1 MKMSKQK
8 VSFVN
13 PTKIYFGEFDAKVVS
28 NKISNRKYGFITT
41 KSFKDS
47 NVVQDVLTS
56 ANYPPSFLIC
66 DVPANPSVQYIDQ
79 VSKTLKGIPVE
90 VIVALGGGSCID
102 SAKAIARI
110 LLQEPGYSV
119 EDILKAQKNGIS
131 FESVPVIAIPTTT
144 GTGSE
149 VTPFSTIW
157 DYDKKKKFSILGPDV
172 FPEWAL
178 VFPELSLKA
187 PQHVMIASAL
197 DALSHSFESVWNKNA
212 NSQTNLDSI
221 TALKYLV
228 PTLSNMSFEKPSTS
242 DISNLAKGS
251 LHAGLAISQTK
262 TSIAHSISYPLTA
275 TYGLSHGLACSFT
288 LASIIDYAL
297 IQNFKSLRNILVNED
312 INLLSSYSDFF
323 SKLFGKS
330 GASKIFREK
339 IPEARMIKE
348 LLPEMIYTERISNFA
363 LPINGKLLDSIISE
377 SLRIMYP

>member
-1 MKMSKQK
+1 MQMSKQK
-8 VSFVN
+8 VNFIN
-13 PTKIYFGEFDAKVVS
+13 PTKIYFGKFDAKVVS

-47 NVVQDVLTS
+47 SVVQDVLTS

-110 LLQEPGYSV
+110 LLQGSGYSI
-119 EDILKAQKNGIS
+119 ENILKAQKNGIS

-157 DYDKKKKFSILGPDV
+157 DYDKKKKFSILGTDV

-187 PQHVMIASAL
+187 PQHVMVASAL
-197 DALSHSFESVWNKNA
+197 DALSHSFESVWNNNA

-221 TALKYLV
+221 IALKYLV
-228 PTLSNMSFEKPSTS
+228 PTLSNMSFENPSIS

-297 IQNFKSLRNILVNED
+297 IQNFKSLKDILVYED

-323 SKLFGKS
+323 SKLFDRS
-330 GASKIFREK
+330 GASNLFREK

-348 LLPEMIYTERISNFA
+348 LLPEMIYTERVSNFA
-363 LPINGKLLDSIISE
+363 LPFNGELLENIISK
-377 SLRIMYP
+377 SLKIIYP

>member
-8 VSFVN
+8 VNFVN
-13 PTKIYFGEFDAKVVS
+13 PTKIHFGEFDAKVVS
-28 NKISNRKYGFITT
+28 NKISNRKFGFITT

-197 DALSHSFESVWNKNA
+197 DALSHSFESVWNNNA
-212 NSQTNLDSI
+212 NSQTYIDSI

-228 PTLSNMSFEKPSTS
+228 PTLSNMSFEKPSIS

-312 INLLSSYSDFF
+312 INLLSSYNDFF

-363 LPINGKLLDSIISE
+363 LPINGKLLDSIISK
-377 SLRIMYP
+377 SLKIMYT

>member
-8 VSFVN
+8 VSSVN

-110 LLQEPGYSV
+110 MLQEPGYSV

-297 IQNFKSLRNILVNED
+297 IQNFKSLRNILANED

-377 SLRIMYP
+377 SLKIMYP

>member
-13 PTKIYFGEFDAKVVS
+13 PTKIYFGEFDAKVIS

-79 VSKTLKGIPVE
+79 VSKTLIGIPVE

-110 LLQEPGYSV
+110 LLQERGYSV

-197 DALSHSFESVWNKNA
+197 DALSHSFESVWNNNA
-212 NSQTNLDSI
+212 NSQTNIDSI

-228 PTLSNMSFEKPSTS
+228 PTLSNMSFEKPSIS

-312 INLLSSYSDFF
+312 INLLSSYTDFF
-323 SKLFGKS
+323 SKLFDKS

-363 LPINGKLLDSIISE
+363 LPLNGKLLDSIISK
-377 SLRIMYP
+377 SLKIMYP